1 MQPVP
6 LPFTGLMMTVLKTT
20 LFWVAI
26 GLSLA
31 WVFFIGAITLGFT
44 MISKR
49 AGEREREHDLDEEM
63 GEE

>member
-1 MQPVP
+1 
-6 LPFTGLMMTVLKTT
+6 MTMLKTT

-31 WVFFIGAITLGFT
+31 WVVFIGAITLGLT

-49 AGEREREHDLDEEM
+49 AAEREREHDLDEEM